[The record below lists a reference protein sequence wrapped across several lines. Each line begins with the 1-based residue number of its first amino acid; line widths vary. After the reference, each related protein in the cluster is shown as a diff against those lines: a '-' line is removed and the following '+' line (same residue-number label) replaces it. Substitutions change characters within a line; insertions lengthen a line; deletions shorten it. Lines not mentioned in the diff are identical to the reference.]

1 MSGAEAVLPVG
12 TAACTEAARA
22 ERDRAALLPTRY
34 IPALDGL
41 RAVAVLLVVAS
52 HAAPAHV
59 VPGGFGVTLFFFIS
73 GYLLTGQLTNEYLRT
88 GRIDF
93 LGFYLRRMLR
103 LLPAALVF
111 VAVSGAVFLAM
122 GGSLGAAE
130 WGSALLYGANYY
142 DIFAG
147 YRSDVA
153 VTGLHGPVT
162 VAHPFSILW
171 SLAVEEH
178 FYLLWPVTLLA
189 LLRWG
194 GWRAAA
200 AFLAVLCLL
209 EPLWRAHLH
218 ALCQTPLPAASCG
231 AAPELR
237 IYAATDTR
245 FDSLAFGALAAVL
258 VVQTETR
265 RFLSVLHARSAQ
277 AAALALLAAGF
288 LVRDETFRD
297 VSRYSAQGLAFLIAV
312 PALLVGA
319 SRLRR
324 LLERRIP
331 VLIGRLSYSIYLW
344 HWLAGMI
351 AAAFAQ
357 APALQTAAYLA
368 LTVLMSAGSWFA
380 IERPMLRLRRSAG
393 SAVTVP
399 TPVPR
404 GRTVVPSAMGLPAAV
419 SAGPMPRGDTA

>member
-1 MSGAEAVLPVG
+1 MSGADIVLPAG
-12 TAACTEAARA
+12 IAAATEP
-22 ERDRAALLPTRY
+22 ERDRAALLPIRY
-34 IPALDGL
+34 LPALDGL

-73 GYLLTGQLTNEYLRT
+73 GYLLTGQLADEYLRT

-111 VAVSGAVFLAM
+111 ILASGAVFRAM
-122 GGSLGAAE
+122 GGSLTAAE

-142 DIFAG
+142 DIAAG
-147 YRSDVA
+147 YRSDLTVA
-153 VTGLHGPVT
+153 GAHGPVA

-178 FYLLWPVTLLA
+178 FYLVWPLALLA

-194 GWRAAA
+194 GWRMAAG
-200 AFLAVLCLL
+200 FLVLVCLI
-209 EPLWRAHLH
+209 EPAWRAHLH
-218 ALCQTPLPAASCG
+218 ALCQGPQPATACG
-231 AAPELR
+231 AAPALR

-245 FDSLAFGALAAVL
+245 FDSLAFGALAALL
-258 VVQTETR
+258 VVQSETR
-265 RFLSVLHARSAQ
+265 RFLAILRARSAQ
-277 AAALALLAAGF
+277 AAALGLLAAGF

-297 VSRYSAQGLAFLIAV
+297 VSRYSAQGVAFLILV
-312 PALLVGA
+312 PALLVGT
-319 SRLRR
+319 SGLRR

-344 HWLAGMI
+344 HWLAGMV
-351 AAAFAQ
+351 AAYAFAQ
-357 APALQTAAYLA
+357 APLVQALVYLVLTALLSA
-368 LTVLMSAGSWFA
+368 LGWFA
-380 IERPMLRLRRSAG
+380 IERPMLRLRRRAG
-393 SAVTVP
+393 SAVPATE
-399 TPVPR
+399 PVRP
-404 GRTVVPSAMGLPAAV
+404 GAACAPAAPPR
-419 SAGPMPRGDTA
+419 SMPPRDLG